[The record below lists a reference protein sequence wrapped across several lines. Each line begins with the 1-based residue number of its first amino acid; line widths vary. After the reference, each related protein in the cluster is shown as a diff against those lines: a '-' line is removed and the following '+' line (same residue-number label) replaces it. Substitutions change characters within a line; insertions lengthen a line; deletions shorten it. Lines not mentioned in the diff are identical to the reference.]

1 MINGKRC
8 DIIGRITMDQI
19 IVNITDLTN
28 VQVGDVVTLIGNDG
42 NVSIDAQ
49 ELADKSGT
57 IAWDILTGIGRRVER
72 FYSEAP

>member
-8 DIIGRITMDQI
+8 EIIGRITMDQI
-19 IVNITDLTN
+19 VVNITDLTN
-28 VQVGDVVTLIGNDG
+28 VQVGDVATLIGGDG

-57 IAWDILTGIGRRVER
+57 IAWDVLTGIGRRVER
-72 FYSEAP
+72 LYSEAP

>member
-1 MINGKRC
+1 MIHGKKC

-19 IVNITDLTN
+19 VVNITDVPDIKL
-28 VQVGDVVTLIGNDG
+28 GDVVTLIGNDG
-42 NVSIDAQ
+42 NLSIDAQ
-49 ELADKSGT
+49 ELANKSGT

>member
-1 MINGKRC
+1 M
-8 DIIGRITMDQI
+8 
-19 IVNITDLTN
+19 NITDVPDIQL
-28 VQVGDVVTLIGNDG
+28 GDVVTLIGNDG

-49 ELADKSGT
+49 ELADKSST

>member
-1 MINGKRC
+1 
-8 DIIGRITMDQI
+8 MDQI

-49 ELADKSGT
+49 ELATRSGT